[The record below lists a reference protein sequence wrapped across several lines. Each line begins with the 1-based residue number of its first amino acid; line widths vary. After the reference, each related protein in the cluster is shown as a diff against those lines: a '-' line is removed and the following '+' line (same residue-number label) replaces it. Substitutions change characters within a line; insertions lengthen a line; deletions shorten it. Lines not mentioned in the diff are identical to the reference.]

1 MSDVG
6 GVDQAPQYVV
16 VEVGEDVFAARS
28 WFSWLPACGVFVD
41 GLDGLGFDDD
51 DISVRLHGRFLVVG
65 GWFRHPY
72 SYKAK
77 DPSILCYARTL
88 GELINAL

>member
-1 MSDVG
+1 MTWSRNTPGCPHVG
-6 GVDQAPQYVV
+6 YSLMG
-16 VEVGEDVFAARS
+16 F
-28 WFSWLPACGVFVD
+28 
-41 GLDGLGFDDD
+41 DGLGFDDGDIAMFCGAADGID
-51 DISVRLHGRFLVVG
+51 DGISVRLHGRFLVVG